1 MAKTRSRTRK
11 KPARRTKTKSPA
23 KKAAARAAGTGA
35 RSRARSSQRK
45 ADAIETAD
53 SAAAPPCSEIAKD
66 LLRFASTLRS
76 NAGEA
81 LRFVED
87 KVQKRLAAPAT
98 PRAQTRFVT
107 RAGQLS
113 QQFRD
118 RRADFSLLNGR
129 CLPADPC
136 RPLIDDL
143 DGGGLPRLIA
153 AVAQELADLRS
164 RAMSPLTEEY
174 REQLLHAAHALQ
186 RNLTALLD
194 LADTITK
201 AAKEIRDAPVEAGR
215 SGPVLPPLLQSLVEE
230 AEQAA
235 SLFFEFLSTRP
246 PSLERSSDETIVGF
260 LSRLLEE
267 KKRLRDE
274 TDKFVTVLRK
284 FADGNRASA
293 EAAGHTHL
301 LQFLRDREQIVNRVA
316 ARRNTSISITTAAIG
331 NVVRRLSLDETGLNA
346 VDGIVRQLDGIQARL
361 EEQRKLCER
370 WADDAVDERLAEEA
384 ASEADLPEWSA
395 IVNAREGDGSKL
407 AGLDMLVAAFREEV
421 GDDGLVFGPATK
433 KETQE
438 RLNDLFHAQRPFSDS
453 WVDRRLKDAVGY
465 GIVVSIPRPE
475 GQSRRLPHIFR
486 LSAAAIRKYG
496 PHLPPRDGAG
506 LEYV

>member
-1 MAKTRSRTRK
+1 MAKTRQQTKK
-11 KPARRTKTKSPA
+11 KPARRTKTKSPV

-45 ADAIETAD
+45 ADASETAD
-53 SAAAPPCSEIAKD
+53 SAAAPPRSEITKD

-76 NAGEA
+76 NAGDA
-81 LRFVED
+81 MKFAED
-87 KVQKRLAAPAT
+87 KVQKRLKAPAT

-107 RAGQLS
+107 RADQLS
-113 QQFRD
+113 QQFGERN
-118 RRADFSLLNGR
+118 ADFSRLNGR

-153 AVAQELADLRS
+153 TVAEELAALRS
-164 RAMSPLTEEY
+164 RAMSPLTQED
-174 REQLLHAAHALQ
+174 REQLSHDADLLL
-186 RNLTALLD
+186 RNLTALFD

-215 SGPVLPPLLQSLVEE
+215 SRPVLPPSLQNLVEE

-235 SLFFEFLSTRP
+235 SLFYE
-246 PSLERSSDETIVGF
+246 SLATEAPALEQASDETIVGF
-260 LSRLLEE
+260 LYRLLEE
-267 KKRLRDE
+267 KERLRDE
-274 TDKFVTVLRK
+274 TDKFVAVLQK
-284 FADGNRASA
+284 CADGNRASA

-301 LQFLRDREQIVNRVA
+301 LQFLREREQILSHVA
-316 ARRNTSISITTAAIG
+316 ARRNTSIRITTAAIG

-346 VDGIVRQLDGIQARL
+346 VDGIVRQLNGIQARL

-370 WADDAVDERLAEEA
+370 WADNVVDERLAEEA

-407 AGLDMLVAAFREEV
+407 AGLDMLVAAFREENV
-421 GDDGLVFGPATK
+421 SGHTAFGDVTKSELAERLDELFPDDG
-433 KETQE
+433 
-438 RLNDLFHAQRPFSDS
+438 PFAAS
-453 WVDRRLKDAVGY
+453 WVDRHLKEAVRLKVAISLPAGA
-465 GIVVSIPRPE
+465 
-475 GQSRRLPHIFR
+475 SRRLPHVFR
-486 LSAAAIRKYG
+486 LSVAAIRKYA
-496 PHLPPRDGAG
+496 PR
-506 LEYV
+506 LRVTRRL